1 MGERR
6 EGVTT
11 FFFTVGLSVYMAAGC
26 QLLAAS
32 CCAVMIDVWGS
43 GVWGRWIYCVP
54 ALVRPPFSAF
64 PLIGHILAHHSG
76 YAVIIM
82 VTSTPPSSPRSI
94 LCFSP
99 DPSYHLRSQQREK
112 KVAAAIQSLFR
123 MCQYASILR
132 PRSSRGHAKTPKD
145 PQRSH

>member
-32 CCAVMIDVWGS
+32 CCTVMIDVWGS

-64 PLIGHILAHHSG
+64 PLIGHILAHHSRLCRHHHG
-76 YAVIIM
+76 GFHP
-82 VTSTPPSSPRSI
+82 TI
-94 LCFSP
+94 LAWLHP
-99 DPSYHLRSQQREK
+99 L
-112 KVAAAIQSLFR
+112 L
-123 MCQYASILR
+123 L
-132 PRSSRGHAKTPKD
+132 T
-145 PQRSH
+145 